1 MSSDFQ
7 TAHSSL
13 LKRSAKTAEQVAH
26 EWNIAAQVLT
36 YRSQFKPLTAQ
47 DIRQV
52 SLLFSEPG
60 IITRR

>member
-7 TAHSSL
+7 TAHSSS

-26 EWNIAAQVLT
+26 EWSIAAQVLT
-36 YRSQFKPLTAQ
+36 YRSQLKPLTAQ

-52 SLLFSEPG
+52 SLLLSAPG
-60 IITRR
+60 IINRR